1 MKIDYRSLSKSKS
14 PIGIYKKIG
23 ISFLVLGLIILALIW
38 NTNSL
43 KDFML
48 DENDEYATGITS
60 QISDIISSHL
70 EDFQVSL
77 RLIADSVKKL
87 DDDYDIQEFLKR
99 KADFLEF
106 DTMVLLSGDEI
117 IYSNDNIIRNLQDL
131 EGIKQ
136 SYKGKDY
143 ITKLDK
149 QDFLFSVPVYDGNQ
163 EVAGVLAGL
172 RRKEDMQ
179 KLLKTDSFNGSSLSL
194 IVNQNGEVMIPPKDL
209 EPFLSLQTIVD
220 DRSDSKTIQNLN
232 QLEEDIKN
240 KKSGTFHFNDEDG
253 NRIILSY
260 HPISVNGWTLITMVP
275 SAMIMNQTNQ
285 YIDRMVYIVTAICIL
300 FIVCLL
306 LILSFFR
313 KNREKLENI
322 AFIDPLTEG
331 YSNAAFQM
339 KCEQLFQKAGDNAYT
354 IVLLD
359 VERFK
364 LINRQYGTKAGDRT
378 LCYIYKALTKHMK
391 QNEVAARS
399 DSDHFFLCLKE
410 TDTDRIQ
417 KRLDNI
423 IKDINSYVRESE
435 MYYSLVIRQGAC
447 VVTDVNEDVTI
458 LQDHARIALRMNSQ
472 RNVCGFYND
481 KVMHQ
486 MQKEQHLSAI
496 FETSLKNGDFHV
508 YLQPKVNLNDQT
520 CGSAEALIRWIHP
533 ELGNISPQEFI
544 PLFEKNDKIIQ
555 LDKFVFK
562 EVCRYLH
569 DRIEKGESALLIS
582 VNLSRRHFQDL
593 SFLKEY
599 AQIKES
605 YKIPDGLIELELTES
620 IFFDDQQIE
629 IVRKA
634 VDQMH
639 EYGFCC
645 SLDDFGVGFSSLG
658 LLKYFNVDVIKLDRK
673 FFDDIQLKKS
683 QKIIRSFI
691 EMAQEI
697 QVKVVAEGIETKE
710 QLAFL
715 YETECNMV
723 QGFIFSRPL
732 SLENFDEWIQ
742 KQNKNI
748 SEI

>member
-1 MKIDYRSLSKSKS
+1 M
-14 PIGIYKKIG
+14 
-23 ISFLVLGLIILALIW
+23 
-38 NTNSL
+38 NS
-43 KDFML
+43 
-48 DENDEYATGITS
+48 N
-60 QISDIISSHL
+60 
-70 EDFQVSL
+70 
-77 RLIADSVKKL
+77 
-87 DDDYDIQEFLKR
+87 
-99 KADFLEF
+99 
-106 DTMVLLSGDEI
+106 
-117 IYSNDNIIRNLQDL
+117 
-131 EGIKQ
+131 
-136 SYKGKDY
+136 
-143 ITKLDK
+143 
-149 QDFLFSVPVYDGNQ
+149 
-163 EVAGVLAGL
+163 
-172 RRKEDMQ
+172 
-179 KLLKTDSFNGSSLSL
+179 
-194 IVNQNGEVMIPPKDL
+194 
-209 EPFLSLQTIVD
+209 

-285 YIDRMVYIVTAICIL
+285 YIDCMVYIVTAICIL

-313 KNREKLENI
+313 KNRENLENI

-331 YSNAAFQM
+331 YSNVAFQM

-378 LCYIYKALTKHMK
+378 LCYIYKVLTKHMK

-481 KVMHQ
+481 KVMQQ

-658 LLKYFNVDVIKLDRK
+658 LLKYFNVDVIKMDRK

>member
-14 PIGIYKKIG
+14 SIGIYKKIG

-331 YSNAAFQM
+331 YSNVAFQM

-378 LCYIYKALTKHMK
+378 LCYIYKVLTKHMK

-481 KVMHQ
+481 KVMQQ

>member
-1 MKIDYRSLSKSKS
+1 
-14 PIGIYKKIG
+14 
-23 ISFLVLGLIILALIW
+23 
-38 NTNSL
+38 
-43 KDFML
+43 
-48 DENDEYATGITS
+48 
-60 QISDIISSHL
+60 
-70 EDFQVSL
+70 
-77 RLIADSVKKL
+77 
-87 DDDYDIQEFLKR
+87 
-99 KADFLEF
+99 
-106 DTMVLLSGDEI
+106 MVLLSGDEI

-481 KVMHQ
+481 KVMQQ

-508 YLQPKVNLNDQT
+508 YLQPKVNLKDQT

-634 VDQMH
+634 VNQMH

>member
-14 PIGIYKKIG
+14 SIGIYKKIG

-481 KVMHQ
+481 KVMQQ

-508 YLQPKVNLNDQT
+508 YLQPKVNLKDQT

-555 LDKFVFK
+555 LDKFVYGQ
-562 EVCRYLH
+562 RY
-569 DRIEKGESALLIS
+569 DARE
-582 VNLSRRHFQDL
+582 
-593 SFLKEY
+593 
-599 AQIKES
+599 
-605 YKIPDGLIELELTES
+605 
-620 IFFDDQQIE
+620 
-629 IVRKA
+629 
-634 VDQMH
+634 
-639 EYGFCC
+639 
-645 SLDDFGVGFSSLG
+645 
-658 LLKYFNVDVIKLDRK
+658 
-673 FFDDIQLKKS
+673 
-683 QKIIRSFI
+683 
-691 EMAQEI
+691 
-697 QVKVVAEGIETKE
+697 E
-710 QLAFL
+710 Q
-715 YETECNMV
+715 N
-723 QGFIFSRPL
+723 Q
-732 SLENFDEWIQ
+732 
-742 KQNKNI
+742 
-748 SEI
+748 

>member
-14 PIGIYKKIG
+14 SIGIYKKIG

-253 NRIILSY
+253 NRIILS
-260 HPISVNGWTLITMVP
+260 V
-275 SAMIMNQTNQ
+275 
-285 YIDRMVYIVTAICIL
+285 
-300 FIVCLL
+300 
-306 LILSFFR
+306 
-313 KNREKLENI
+313 
-322 AFIDPLTEG
+322 
-331 YSNAAFQM
+331 
-339 KCEQLFQKAGDNAYT
+339 
-354 IVLLD
+354 
-359 VERFK
+359 
-364 LINRQYGTKAGDRT
+364 
-378 LCYIYKALTKHMK
+378 
-391 QNEVAARS
+391 
-399 DSDHFFLCLKE
+399 
-410 TDTDRIQ
+410 
-417 KRLDNI
+417 
-423 IKDINSYVRESE
+423 
-435 MYYSLVIRQGAC
+435 
-447 VVTDVNEDVTI
+447 
-458 LQDHARIALRMNSQ
+458 
-472 RNVCGFYND
+472 
-481 KVMHQ
+481 
-486 MQKEQHLSAI
+486 
-496 FETSLKNGDFHV
+496 
-508 YLQPKVNLNDQT
+508 
-520 CGSAEALIRWIHP
+520 
-533 ELGNISPQEFI
+533 
-544 PLFEKNDKIIQ
+544 
-555 LDKFVFK
+555 
-562 EVCRYLH
+562 
-569 DRIEKGESALLIS
+569 
-582 VNLSRRHFQDL
+582 
-593 SFLKEY
+593 
-599 AQIKES
+599 
-605 YKIPDGLIELELTES
+605 
-620 IFFDDQQIE
+620 
-629 IVRKA
+629 
-634 VDQMH
+634 
-639 EYGFCC
+639 
-645 SLDDFGVGFSSLG
+645 
-658 LLKYFNVDVIKLDRK
+658 
-673 FFDDIQLKKS
+673 
-683 QKIIRSFI
+683 
-691 EMAQEI
+691 
-697 QVKVVAEGIETKE
+697 
-710 QLAFL
+710 
-715 YETECNMV
+715 
-723 QGFIFSRPL
+723 
-732 SLENFDEWIQ
+732 
-742 KQNKNI
+742 
-748 SEI
+748 

>member
-14 PIGIYKKIG
+14 SIGIYKKIG

-331 YSNAAFQM
+331 YSNVAFQM

-378 LCYIYKALTKHMK
+378 LCYIYKVLTKHMK

-481 KVMHQ
+481 KVMQQ

-496 FETSLKNGDFHV
+496 FETSL
-508 YLQPKVNLNDQT
+508 
-520 CGSAEALIRWIHP
+520 
-533 ELGNISPQEFI
+533 
-544 PLFEKNDKIIQ
+544 LFT
-555 LDKFVFK
+555 V
-562 EVCRYLH
+562 
-569 DRIEKGESALLIS
+569 
-582 VNLSRRHFQDL
+582 
-593 SFLKEY
+593 
-599 AQIKES
+599 
-605 YKIPDGLIELELTES
+605 
-620 IFFDDQQIE
+620 
-629 IVRKA
+629 
-634 VDQMH
+634 
-639 EYGFCC
+639 
-645 SLDDFGVGFSSLG
+645 
-658 LLKYFNVDVIKLDRK
+658 
-673 FFDDIQLKKS
+673 
-683 QKIIRSFI
+683 
-691 EMAQEI
+691 
-697 QVKVVAEGIETKE
+697 
-710 QLAFL
+710 
-715 YETECNMV
+715 
-723 QGFIFSRPL
+723 
-732 SLENFDEWIQ
+732 
-742 KQNKNI
+742 
-748 SEI
+748 

>member
-14 PIGIYKKIG
+14 SIGIYKKIG

-364 LINRQYGTKAGDRT
+364 LINRQYGTKAGNRT

-391 QNEVAARS
+391 QNEVATRS

-481 KVMHQ
+481 KVMQQ

-508 YLQPKVNLNDQT
+508 YLQPKVNLKDQT

-697 QVKVVAEGIETKE
+697 QVKVVAEGIKTKE

>member
-14 PIGIYKKIG
+14 SIGIYKKIG

-331 YSNAAFQM
+331 YSNVAFQM

-481 KVMHQ
+481 KVMQQ

-593 SFLKEY
+593 SF
-599 AQIKES
+599 
-605 YKIPDGLIELELTES
+605 T
-620 IFFDDQQIE
+620 
-629 IVRKA
+629 V
-634 VDQMH
+634 
-639 EYGFCC
+639 
-645 SLDDFGVGFSSLG
+645 
-658 LLKYFNVDVIKLDRK
+658 
-673 FFDDIQLKKS
+673 
-683 QKIIRSFI
+683 
-691 EMAQEI
+691 
-697 QVKVVAEGIETKE
+697 
-710 QLAFL
+710 
-715 YETECNMV
+715 
-723 QGFIFSRPL
+723 
-732 SLENFDEWIQ
+732 
-742 KQNKNI
+742 
-748 SEI
+748 